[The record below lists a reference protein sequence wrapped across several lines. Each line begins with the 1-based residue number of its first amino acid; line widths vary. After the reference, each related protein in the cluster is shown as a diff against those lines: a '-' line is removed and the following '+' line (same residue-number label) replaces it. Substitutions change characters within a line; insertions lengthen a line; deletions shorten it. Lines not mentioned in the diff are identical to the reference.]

1 MLFYG
6 NDFYWIFFCILWYI
20 GFIIVFV
27 INKDRVLNKIVDD
40 ILKNKNDKLFKV
52 LKWKISLILKI
63 KLYMFLNKK
72 VRFN

>member
-27 INKDRVLNKIVDD
+27 INKDRILNKIVDD

-52 LKWKISLILKI
+52 FKWKISLILKI

-72 VRFN
+72 